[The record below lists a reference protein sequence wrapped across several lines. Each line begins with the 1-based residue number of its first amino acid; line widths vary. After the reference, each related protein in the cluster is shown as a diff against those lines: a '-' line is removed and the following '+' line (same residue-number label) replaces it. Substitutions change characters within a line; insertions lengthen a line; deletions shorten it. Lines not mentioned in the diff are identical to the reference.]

1 MFLRDARS
9 RCPWGR
15 LCQRMAAAR
24 DALRA
29 GGALRAGDGTG
40 NVGAWFAMV
49 LSACLAWS
57 LVWSGDAKIAAAT
70 DQVWLRP
77 ASSGTS
83 ESGTSVT
90 RRQGEVLEYTGERL
104 RLRLPDGR
112 VEEIAGSRVVRVVP
126 ALSELHQS
134 ADRLR
139 VQGRLADALTTYRQ
153 ARQQEPRD
161 WVRRLIMAHETDCY
175 AALGQVRYAGE
186 TFLALIRSD
195 PATPHL
201 DVIPL
206 AWATSRADLELEQ
219 AASGWLVQAELPASR
234 LLGASWLLSSS
245 QRSAAIDVLRQLAAD
260 RDARIAF
267 LAEAQLWR
275 TEFAS
280 RSLDEVRGWE
290 LRIRQMPVSLRYGP
304 YYVLGRGLAHHQQS
318 LDAALALLRLPLQY
332 AERSELAAQALWDAA
347 GQLEKAGQV
356 GESAELYRELA
367 TRFVASQ
374 LAGPAQQRAQEL
386 STSERVREE

>member
-9 RCPWGR
+9 RCPW
-15 LCQRMAAAR
+15 
-24 DALRA
+24 
-29 GGALRAGDGTG
+29 
-40 NVGAWFAMV
+40 VAMV

-57 LVWSGDAKIAAAT
+57 TGWSGHAGIAAAT

-83 ESGTSVT
+83 ASGASGT

-126 ALSELHQS
+126 ALSDLHQS

-206 AWATSRADLELEQ
+206 AWVTSRADLELEQ
-219 AASGWLVQAELPASR
+219 AASGWLVQADLPASR
-234 LLGASWLLSSS
+234 LLGASWLISSP
-245 QRSAAIDVLRQLAAD
+245 QRQAAIDALRQLAAD

-275 TEFAS
+275 TEFAT
-280 RSLDEVRGWE
+280 RSLEEVRGWE
-290 LRIRQMPVSLRYGP
+290 RRIRQMPVSLRYGP
-304 YYVLGRGLAHHQQS
+304 YYVLGRGLAHHQQPE
-318 LDAALALLRLPLQY
+318 DAALALLRLPLQY

-356 GESAELYRELA
+356 SESAELYRELA

-386 STSERVREE
+386 STPERNSAK